1 MKAYQLTES
10 SMPQTVAI
18 IFGRFNPPH
27 KGHKHAWETAAQ
39 VADQWYVG
47 TNKSTVGPEDP
58 LPFEVKIEAM
68 KAIMPEVE
76 EHLVA
81 EQSWWTLATYVF
93 KKYGGVPGRTLP
105 FDLVVITD
113 EPYVVPGL
121 LKSNGQ
127 SAQHGEYSF
136 QNIRLPFENIEQAK
150 KHLRISSATALRNAV
165 AAGDRDAF
173 SAAAGVDADTPVA
186 GHKFFDLVAHYLMP
200 HREAQAAKDAAK
212 AEKEKQKAEK
222 LAMKQQ
228 KTKGPAQELVE
239 SGICWK
245 GYKRKPGTKKYS
257 PGSCVKDSGV
267 GEEFSTT
274 IGAVGDA
281 VKNAAN
287 KVGDTLA
294 TALPQDMRPFDHQTA
309 AKFSKNVSKPK
320 QVNEK
325 STTEKQARFMA
336 AAAHNPKFAAKA
348 GIKQSVAKEFNKA
361 DTGTTQLS
369 QAMKNKPKKR
379 LSEELETVYE
389 NRHGSIQDDVS
400 ASLPATY
407 VFPKLQNQDAYS
419 QYRFGLAIADV
430 RGRKAR
436 EGDAGNQKF
445 QATSPWGENEV
456 IVSFDPNIDKVLDA
470 ALVSVGQTSADKK
483 LITTPKSEETKD
495 VSKNS
500 PVANIKRNKY
510 GI

>member
-1 MKAYQLTES
+1 MKAYHLTES
-10 SMPQTVAI
+10 AMPQSVAI

-39 VADQWYVG
+39 SADQWYVG
-47 TNKSTVGPEDP
+47 TNKSTIGPDDP

-81 EQSWWTLATYVF
+81 EQSWWTLAAYVF
-93 KKYGGVPGRTLP
+93 KKYGGVPGSTLP

-127 SAQHGEYSF
+127 VSNHGEYSF
-136 QNIRLPFENIEQAK
+136 QNIRLPFESIEQAK

-165 AAGDRDAF
+165 AGGDREGFAN
-173 SAAAGVDADTPVA
+173 AAGVDADTPVA

-200 HREAQAAKDAAK
+200 HREAQ
-212 AEKEKQKAEK
+212 KEKQKAEK

-228 KTKGPAQELVE
+228 KANGPAQELAE

-245 GYKRKPGTKKYS
+245 GYKRKPGTKKYA
-257 PGSCVKDSGV
+257 PGSCVKASGV
-267 GEEFSTT
+267 GEDFVAT
-274 IGAVGDA
+274 VGNA
-281 VKNAAN
+281 VKTAAD

-294 TALPQDMRPFDHQTA
+294 TALPQDMRPYDNQTA
-309 AKFSKNVSKPK
+309 AKFSKTVSKPK

-325 STTEKQARFMA
+325 SVSQKQARFMA
-336 AAAHNPKFAAKA
+336 AAAHDSNFANRA

-361 DTGTTQLS
+361 DTGTKQLS
-369 QAMKNKPKKR
+369 KAMKNKPKKR
-379 LSEELETVYE
+379 LSEELEVVYE
-389 NRHGSIQDDVS
+389 NRHGSIQPDV
-400 ASLPATY
+400 ADALPATF
-407 VFPKLQNQDAYS
+407 VIPKLQNQDAYS
-419 QYRFGLAIADV
+419 QYRFGLAIAAA
-430 RGRKAR
+430 RSERNRKA
-436 EGDAGNQKF
+436 EKSEQFSGS
-445 QATSPWGENEV
+445 TPWGENEV
-456 IVSFDPNIDKVLDA
+456 IVTFDPKESQVIDDA
-470 ALVSVGQTSADKK
+470 LRLIGMNAGDKRALNNEKSVE
-483 LITTPKSEETKD
+483 TPD
-495 VSKNS
+495 VSKHS
-500 PVANIKRNKY
+500 PVATVKRNKY

>member
-1 MKAYQLTES
+1 
-10 SMPQTVAI
+10 MPQTVAI

-27 KGHKHAWETAAQ
+27 KGHKHAWETASQ

-105 FDLVVITD
+105 FDLIVITD

-136 QNIRLPFENIEQAK
+136 QDIRLPFESIEQAK

-165 AAGDRDAF
+165 AAGNKDAF
-173 SAAAGVDADTPVA
+173 SEAAGVDADTPIA

-200 HREAQAAKDAAK
+200 HREAQAAKDADKAEKERLK

-228 KTKGPAQELVE
+228 KAKGPAQELAE
-239 SGICWK
+239 RNLKELSTEKLAQYKKAAYTDAKKADAEGDYARGDKRFKGINKATNKQFDNDLKKHGQQGVAEVKQRLDPKCWK
-245 GYKRKPGTKKYS
+245 GKHKEGTKIK
-257 PGSCVKDSGV
+257 GGIRVNNCVPNESQV
-267 GEEFSTT
+267 R
-274 IGAVGDA
+274 IGQ
-281 VKNAAN
+281 
-287 KVGDTLA
+287 
-294 TALPQDMRPFDHQTA
+294 AL
-309 AKFSKNVSKPK
+309 
-320 QVNEK
+320 NELY
-325 STTEKQARFMA
+325 E
-336 AAAHNPKFAAKA
+336 AKA
-348 GIKQSVAKEFNKA
+348 RESLKQFE
-361 DTGTTQLS
+361 
-369 QAMKNKPKKR
+369 
-379 LSEELETVYE
+379 
-389 NRHGSIQDDVS
+389 
-400 ASLPATY
+400 
-407 VFPKLQNQDAYS
+407 QDAIPGMSVYDGLDNS
-419 QYRFGLAIADV
+419 DSYASYRFGVALAPSPDFSDMSKKSALANSFAMIDYTDADAKI
-430 RGRKAR
+430 RKGA
-436 EGDAGNQKF
+436 EKTMGVKSSSS
-445 QATSPWGENEV
+445 TSSKSKELTDTN
-456 IVSFDPNIDKVLDA
+456 
-470 ALVSVGQTSADKK
+470 K
-483 LITTPKSEETKD
+483 L
-495 VSKNS
+495 S
-500 PVANIKRNKY
+500 PVASTKRNKY

>member
-1 MKAYQLTES
+1 MKAYHLTES
-10 SMPQTVAI
+10 EMPQSVAI

-27 KGHKHAWETAAQ
+27 KGHKHAWETASQ

-47 TNKSTVGPEDP
+47 TNKSTIGPDDP

-81 EQSWWTLATYVF
+81 EQSWWTLAAYVF

-127 SAQHGEYSF
+127 VSNHGEYSF
-136 QNIRLPFENIEQAK
+136 QNIRLPFDSIDQAK

-165 AAGDRDAF
+165 ASGDREGFAN
-173 SAAAGVDADTPVA
+173 AAGVDADTPVA

-212 AEKEKQKAEK
+212 AEKERQKAEK

-228 KTKGPAQELVE
+228 KAKGPAQELVE

-245 GYKRKPGTKKYS
+245 GYKRKPGTKKYAQ
-257 PGSCVKDSGV
+257 GSCEKI
-267 GEEFSTT
+267 E
-274 IGAVGDA
+274 
-281 VKNAAN
+281 
-287 KVGDTLA
+287 
-294 TALPQDMRPFDHQTA
+294 
-309 AKFSKNVSKPK
+309 
-320 QVNEK
+320 EK
-325 STTEKQARFMA
+325 SVSMKQARFMA
-336 AAAHNPKFAAKA
+336 AAAHDANFANRA

-361 DTGTTQLS
+361 DTGTKQLS
-369 QAMKNKPKKR
+369 KAMKNKPKKR
-379 LSEELETVYE
+379 LSEELEAVYE
-389 NRHGSIQDDVS
+389 SRSGSIQKDV
-400 ASLPATY
+400 ADALPATY
-407 VFPKLQNQDAYS
+407 VIPKLQNQDAYN
-419 QYRFGLAIADV
+419 QYRFGLAVAAA
-430 RGRKAR
+430 RGQKAR
-436 EGDAGNQKF
+436 ESEHGEQFAGV
-445 QATSPWGENEV
+445 SPWGENE
-456 IVSFDPNIDKVLDA
+456 IVVTFDPSESETIDA
-470 ALVSVGQTSADKK
+470 ALKLVGLSANDKRALNNK
-483 LITTPKSEETKD
+483 ESIETPD
-495 VSKNS
+495 VAKRS

>member
-1 MKAYQLTES
+1 MKAHQLTES
-10 SMPQTVAI
+10 TMPQSVAI

-27 KGHKHAWETAAQ
+27 KGHKHAWETASQ

-93 KKYGGVPGRTLP
+93 KKYGGAPGRTLP
-105 FDLVVITD
+105 FDLIVITD

-165 AAGDRDAF
+165 ANGDRDGFAQ
-173 SAAAGVDADTPVA
+173 AAGVDADTQVA

-228 KTKGPAQELVE
+228 KAKGPAQELVE

-257 PGSCVKDSGV
+257 PGSCVKASGV
-267 GEEFSTT
+267 GEDFVAS
-274 IGAVGDA
+274 VGDA

-294 TALPQDMRPFDHQTA
+294 TALPQDMRPFDNQTA
-309 AKFSKNVSKPK
+309 AKFSKTVSKPK

-361 DTGTTQLS
+361 DTGTKQLS

-379 LSEELETVYE
+379 LSEELEIVYE
-389 NRHGSIQDDVS
+389 NRHGSIQADV
-400 ASLPATY
+400 ADALPATF
-407 VFPKLQNQDAYS
+407 VVPGLQNQDAYS
-419 QYRFGLAIADV
+419 QYRFGLAVAAAKGAKERASEHGEEV
-430 RGRKAR
+430 FGK
-436 EGDAGNQKF
+436 
-445 QATSPWGENEV
+445 SPWGQNE
-456 IVSFDPNIDKVLDA
+456 IIITFDPSESDA
-470 ALVSVGQTSADKK
+470 VDSALKLVGLSASAKHAVNKK
-483 LITTPKSEETKD
+483 DSTETKD
-495 VSKNS
+495 VSKIS

-510 GI
+510 GV

>member
-1 MKAYQLTES
+1 MKAYHLTES
-10 SMPQTVAI
+10 EMPQSVAI

-27 KGHKHAWETAAQ
+27 KGHKHAWETASQ

-47 TNKSTVGPEDP
+47 TNKSTIGPDDP

-76 EHLVA
+76 DHLVA
-81 EQSWWTLATYVF
+81 EQSWWTLAAHVF

-127 SAQHGEYSF
+127 VSNHGEYSF
-136 QNIRLPFENIEQAK
+136 QNIRLPFDSIDQAK

-165 AAGDRDAF
+165 ASGDREGFAN
-173 SAAAGVDADTPVA
+173 AAGVDADTPVA

-212 AEKEKQKAEK
+212 AEKERQKAEK

-245 GYKRKPGTKKYS
+245 GYKRKPGTKKYAQ
-257 PGSCVKDSGV
+257 GSCVKASGV
-267 GEEFSTT
+267 GEDFVAS
-274 IGAVGDA
+274 VGDA
-281 VKNAAN
+281 VKKAAD

-294 TALPQDMRPFDHQTA
+294 TALPQDMRPYDNQTA
-309 AKFSKNVSKPK
+309 AKFSKTVSKPK

-325 STTEKQARFMA
+325 SVSQKQARFMA
-336 AAAHNPKFAAKA
+336 AAAHDANFANRA

-361 DTGTTQLS
+361 DTGTKQLS
-369 QAMKNKPKKR
+369 KAMKNKPKKR
-379 LSEELETVYE
+379 LSEELEAVYE
-389 NRHGSIQDDVS
+389 SRSGSIQRDV
-400 ASLPATY
+400 ADALPGTF
-407 VFPKLQNQDAYS
+407 VIPKLQNQDAYN
-419 QYRFGLAIADV
+419 QYRFGLAVAAA
-430 RGRKAR
+430 RGEKAR
-436 EGDAGNQKF
+436 KSEHGEKFAG
-445 QATSPWGENEV
+445 TSPWGENE
-456 IVSFDPNIDKVLDA
+456 IVVTFDPSEAETIDA
-470 ALVSVGQTSADKK
+470 ALKLVGLSSNDKRALNNK
-483 LITTPKSEETKD
+483 ESIETPD
-495 VSKNS
+495 VSKHS

>member
-27 KGHKHAWETAAQ
+27 KGHKHAWNTAAQ
-39 VADQWYVG
+39 VAEEWYVG
-47 TNKSTVGPEDP
+47 TNKSTIGPDDP

-76 EHLVA
+76 DHLVE
-81 EQSWWTLATYVF
+81 EQSWWTLAAHVF

-105 FDLVVITD
+105 ITLLIITD

-127 SAQHGEYSF
+127 VSKHGEYSF
-136 QNIRLPFENIEQAK
+136 QDIKLPFESIEQAK
-150 KHLRISSATALRNAV
+150 KVLRISSATALRNSV
-165 AAGDRDAF
+165 AAGDREGFAQ
-173 SAAAGVDADTPVA
+173 AAGVDADTPVA
-186 GHKFFDLVAHYLMP
+186 GHKFFDLVSHYLMP

-212 AEKEKQKAEK
+212 AENEKQKAEK

-228 KTKGPAQELVE
+228 KSKGPAQELVE

-257 PGSCVKDSGV
+257 PGSCVKDSSV
-267 GEEFSTT
+267 GEDFTT
-274 IGAVGDA
+274 TVGAVGDA

-309 AKFSKNVSKPK
+309 AKFSKNVSKPPK

-325 STTEKQARFMA
+325 SVSQKQARFMA
-336 AAAHNPKFAAKA
+336 AAAHDAGFANRA

-361 DTGTTQLS
+361 DTGTKQLS
-369 QAMKNKPKKR
+369 KAMKNKPKKR
-379 LSEELETVYE
+379 LSEELEAVYE
-389 NRHGSIQDDVS
+389 NRTI
-400 ASLPATY
+400 
-407 VFPKLQNQDAYS
+407 
-419 QYRFGLAIADV
+419 
-430 RGRKAR
+430 
-436 EGDAGNQKF
+436 
-445 QATSPWGENEV
+445 
-456 IVSFDPNIDKVLDA
+456 
-470 ALVSVGQTSADKK
+470 
-483 LITTPKSEETKD
+483 
-495 VSKNS
+495 
-500 PVANIKRNKY
+500 
-510 GI
+510 

>member
-1 MKAYQLTES
+1 
-10 SMPQTVAI
+10 
-18 IFGRFNPPH
+18 
-27 KGHKHAWETAAQ
+27 
-39 VADQWYVG
+39 
-47 TNKSTVGPEDP
+47 
-58 LPFEVKIEAM
+58 
-68 KAIMPEVE
+68 
-76 EHLVA
+76 
-81 EQSWWTLATYVF
+81 
-93 KKYGGVPGRTLP
+93 
-105 FDLVVITD
+105 
-113 EPYVVPGL
+113 VPGL

-127 SAQHGEYSF
+127 AAQHGEYSF

-165 AAGDRDAF
+165 ANDDRDGFAQ
-173 SAAAGVDADTPVA
+173 AAGVDADTPVA

-228 KTKGPAQELVE
+228 KAKGPAQELVE

-267 GEEFSTT
+267 EEEFSTT

-336 AAAHNPKFAAKA
+336 AAAHDAGFANRA

-361 DTGTTQLS
+361 DTGTKQLS
-369 QAMKNKPKKR
+369 KAMKNKPKKR
-379 LSEELETVYE
+379 LSEELEDVYE
-389 NRHGSIQDDVS
+389 NRTI
-400 ASLPATY
+400 
-407 VFPKLQNQDAYS
+407 
-419 QYRFGLAIADV
+419 
-430 RGRKAR
+430 
-436 EGDAGNQKF
+436 
-445 QATSPWGENEV
+445 
-456 IVSFDPNIDKVLDA
+456 
-470 ALVSVGQTSADKK
+470 
-483 LITTPKSEETKD
+483 
-495 VSKNS
+495 
-500 PVANIKRNKY
+500 
-510 GI
+510 